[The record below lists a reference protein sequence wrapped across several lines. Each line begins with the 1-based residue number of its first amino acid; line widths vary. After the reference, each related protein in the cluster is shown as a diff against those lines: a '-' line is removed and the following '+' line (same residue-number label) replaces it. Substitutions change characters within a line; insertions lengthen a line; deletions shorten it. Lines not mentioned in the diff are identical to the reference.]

1 MEHIKIKSLLLV
13 GVITLAASMFA
24 GCTEYADDPAEFTT
38 ENIVINY
45 TDSVIDAS
53 ISSGSRTRS
62 VPESTEISSGVL
74 TSKSGKKMYLS
85 CTEAPWPVEKNVVTR
100 GAKVTT
106 VGISNMGVSASVY
119 GSSSSYTSAGC
130 GSYFYKESVSSGTPT
145 RFYWPTA
152 DYKIS
157 FFGYYPYNNA
167 AFTVQSAASATGAPT
182 YSYTVPSA
190 IASQQDI
197 MTGQVVDRLGGS
209 ASAVN
214 ITLSHRCA
222 AIRFSIT
229 NDRSEA
235 ITMNTIS
242 IEGVKYTG
250 TFNENTWTLGDAVNS
265 SSSNPFTLTCNTTVA
280 AGATVDITGTDN
292 IFLMLPQTLPAG
304 AKLKMTTDDDE
315 FEADLT
321 GTWLAGKGYNYN
333 TCVGNGVI
341 DLSSAVVTATNQTY
355 SGTEKTPAPTVTL
368 NGSIVPNTGYDVVY
382 SNNINAGTAT
392 ITITGKDDY
401 EGTATGTFTIAKA
414 SRTLSF
420 GSDYMVLSPSSNGSK
435 TATPSAG
442 SEDGEITYSLAN
454 TTYATINSSTGAVT
468 SKTSDGSVTVTATL
482 AEGTNYLSTTASY
495 TLYVFATTHN
505 YSYTGNYQSVTLPPG
520 TYQFQVWGAQGG
532 SNASASSYS
541 ITAKSGGKGGYSVG
555 QLTISQATGV
565 RVYVGGQGS
574 SSSGGYNGDS
584 RMIVAGGGAGG
595 AMCYQYKTTTTTN
608 WKNLGTRNY
617 SYSGAGSSDGNQNIY
632 SWNGNYQEPALLEDG
647 KTYKFSVSPTTNISY
662 IAVVQYRSDGSFI
675 TGTDLTVSNNSSFT
689 FNKHADS
696 HHSMISIYSSTL
708 GVSSYTLTLYEGE
721 TSTSTSTSTDYQV
734 GGYGGGTSGGGYST
748 SYVGKQNAAGSGGSF
763 GQGANQTTT
772 NYRYC
777 SGAGGGGWYG
787 GGGGKSSDSS
797 MSYCKYSGGG
807 SGFVNTAANASYRPS
822 GYAGLQLTSGTVYA
836 GNSSFPN
843 TAGTGNETGHSG
855 NGYAKITRIN

>member
-1 MEHIKIKSLLLV
+1 MEQIKIKSLLLA
-13 GVITLAASMFA
+13 GVITLTASMFA

-265 SSSNPFTLTCNTTVA
+265 SLSNPFTLSYGSSIA
-280 AGATVDITGTDN
+280 AGATVDVTGTTN
-292 IFLMLPQTLPAG
+292 IFLMLPQTLPAT
-304 AKLKMTTDDDE
+304 ASLKVVVDDE
-315 FEADLT
+315 EFETELA
-321 GTWLAGKGYNYN
+321 GTWQAGKEYTYSVTINDN
-333 TCVGNGVI
+333 AI
-341 DLSSAVVTATNQTY
+341 DLSMVDNAGNKRASMTTANCYLVHAAGDYKLPLVYGNAIKNGTDNRVAYYPGENGSISNGIRQFVNHAGTNISAPWITKSTSNTGVNKGMGLTVASAELIWQDKSGLITRVSVNGDYLKFKVGTFGGGNALIAVKDGSGTILWSWHIWATSETLASTTSVATGSHTYRVAPINLGWVPTGGGGKQGYCTYYEWGRKDPFIPAAAYNSTTNHTVYDISGTSVTGINYSGTGVDIATNIKNPTTYYYNSSNRGPVTTTYYNMWDAQNTATN
-355 SGTEKTPAPTVTL
+355 
-368 NGSIVPNTGYDVVY
+368 N
-382 SNNINAGTAT
+382 
-392 ITITGKDDY
+392 
-401 EGTATGTFTIAKA
+401 
-414 SRTLSF
+414 
-420 GSDYMVLSPSSNGSK
+420 
-435 TATPSAG
+435 
-442 SEDGEITYSLAN
+442 
-454 TTYATINSSTGAVT
+454 VT
-468 SKTSDGSVTVTATL
+468 SATKKTIYDPCPPGFCL
-482 AEGTNYLSTTASY
+482 P
-495 TLYVFATTHN
+495 
-505 YSYTGNYQSVTLPPG
+505 TGNLWYYFG
-520 TYQFQVWGAQGG
+520 
-532 SNASASSYS
+532 
-541 ITAKSGGKGGYSVG
+541 
-555 QLTISQATGV
+555 
-565 RVYVGGQGS
+565 
-574 SSSGGYNGDS
+574 NGDS
-584 RMIVAGGGAGG
+584 RSDTSWDSTNKGKTWTLNGTSIYFPNAGHRQSGSGTLNIVG
-595 AMCYQYKTTTTTN
+595 
-608 WKNLGTRNY
+608 
-617 SYSGAGSSDGNQNIY
+617 
-632 SWNGNYQEPALLEDG
+632 EEDG
-647 KTYKFSVSPTTNISY
+647 YYWSATPY
-662 IAVVQYRSDGSFI
+662 
-675 TGTDLTVSNNSSFT
+675 
-689 FNKHADS
+689 
-696 HHSMISIYSSTL
+696 
-708 GVSSYTLTLYEGE
+708 
-721 TSTSTSTSTDYQV
+721 
-734 GGYGGGTSGGGYST
+734 
-748 SYVGKQNAAGSGGSF
+748 
-763 GQGANQTTT
+763 GANQCRSLRS
-772 NYRYC
+772 NYKYW
-777 SGAGGGGWYG
+777 GWNYN
-787 GGGGKSSDSS
+787 DRAH
-797 MSYCKYSGGG
+797 
-807 SGFVNTAANASYRPS
+807 GFAVRPV
-822 GYAGLQLTSGTVYA
+822 A
-836 GNSSFPN
+836 
-843 TAGTGNETGHSG
+843 EE
-855 NGYAKITRIN
+855 